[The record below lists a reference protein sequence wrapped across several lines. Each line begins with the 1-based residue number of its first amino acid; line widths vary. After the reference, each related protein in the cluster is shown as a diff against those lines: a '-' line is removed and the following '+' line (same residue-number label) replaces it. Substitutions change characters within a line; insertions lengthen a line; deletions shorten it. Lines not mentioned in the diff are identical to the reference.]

1 MGMSRRSHLLK
12 VLLAGGFLSA
22 QPLAA
27 DTAHW
32 PGSLSE
38 FTGGKS
44 ACIAIYSETDDLYL
58 VSNLPQC
65 QQQLA
70 PCSTFKVPNALIGL
84 ESGVLSGPA
93 DTKKWDGTERERKVL
108 NEDHDLSSAMK
119 YSVVWYFQ
127 DVAVQIGPQRMQD
140 ALDSYDYGNRDISG
154 GQDNFWLSSSLK
166 ISALEQVGF
175 MQALANNELPAS
187 VENQEIVKATMRQ
200 DYSLPEGFSG
210 ELYGK
215 TGTCRGPA
223 NHAWFTGFLQRDEQ
237 RYVFAVNLL
246 GEDERSWDARALIIE
261 VLQALR

>member
-1 MGMSRRSHLLK
+1 MLPA
-12 VLLAGGFLSA
+12 LLAGGFLSA
-22 QPLAA
+22 QHLAA
-27 DTAHW
+27 DTPHW

-38 FTGGKS
+38 FTDGKL

-65 QQQLA
+65 QQQMA

-84 ESGVLSGPA
+84 ESGVLSGA
-93 DTKKWDGTERERKVL
+93 SDTKEWDGTVREREVL
-108 NEDHDLSSAMK
+108 NQDHDLASALK

-127 DVAVQIGPQRMQD
+127 DVAVQIGPQRMQA
-140 ALDSYDYGNRDISG
+140 ALDAYDYGNRDISG

-166 ISALEQVGF
+166 ISALEQVEF
-175 MQALANNELPAS
+175 MRSLANNELPAS
-187 VENQEIVKATMRQ
+187 VENQEIVKATMHQ
-200 DYSLPEGFSG
+200 DYSLPDGFDG

-223 NHAWFTGFLQRDEQ
+223 NHAWFTGFVQRDEK

-246 GEDERSWDARALIIE
+246 GETERSWDARSMIIE